1 MKKVLISAFEPFG
14 GSTLNSSLL
23 VQQGLK
29 SKYKNIEVSKVVLPV
44 LYKTAFDKLLMKMDE
59 EKPDAVLC
67 MGQAGGRQKIS
78 VERIAVNINN
88 GTIADNGGQL
98 KADET
103 IMDYGLNAYFTNLP
117 YMAMINAAN
126 DKAVISYSA
135 GTYICNDIFYRL
147 MHHIKSADLNIKGGF
162 LHLPY
167 TEHFDKI
174 PYIDLETQV
183 VVVEAILAVLGDK
196 NEN

>member
-1 MKKVLISAFEPFG
+1 VKKVLISAFEPFG
-14 GSTLNSSLL
+14 GLTLNSSLL

-29 SKYKNIEVSKVVLPV
+29 LIYKNIEVSKIALPV
-44 LYKTAFDKLLMKMDE
+44 LYKTAFDKLLLKIDE

-88 GTIADNGGQL
+88 GIIADNGGTL
-98 KADET
+98 KTDE
-103 IMDYGLNAYFTNLP
+103 IIVDSGPEAYFTNLP
-117 YMAMINAAN
+117 YKAMIDAAD
-126 DKAVISYSA
+126 DKVAISYSA

-147 MHHIKSADLNIKGGF
+147 MYHIKTADLNIKGGF

-167 TEHFDKI
+167 TEHSDRMPF
-174 PYIDLETQV
+174 IDIKTQV
-183 VVVEAILAVLGDK
+183 MIVESMLAVLG
-196 NEN
+196 E